1 MNRSVRQLKMCLVV
15 LVCTGVFAPPRFAAR
30 DGSETPPV
38 PLAVVASSQTDSPFI
53 VIGFL
58 GGFVSHDE
66 PHHPEVQMIQALR
79 REFPQRAYFGLFE
92 NRKVGEAYKT
102 ILSLLG
108 AQRKVGD
115 YQMTKSAK
123 LVSCYSA
130 TVGAPRL
137 LSPCLEDSRE

>member
-15 LVCTGVFAPPRFAAR
+15 LVCTGVFAPPRCAAR

-38 PLAVVASSQTDSPFI
+38 PLAVVASSQTDSLFI

-92 NRKVGEAYKT
+92 NRKVGEAT
-102 ILSLLG
+102 
-108 AQRKVGD
+108 RR
-115 YQMTKSAK
+115 
-123 LVSCYSA
+123 YSA
-130 TVGAPRL
+130 YWGRKGKW
-137 LSPCLEDSRE
+137 EIIR